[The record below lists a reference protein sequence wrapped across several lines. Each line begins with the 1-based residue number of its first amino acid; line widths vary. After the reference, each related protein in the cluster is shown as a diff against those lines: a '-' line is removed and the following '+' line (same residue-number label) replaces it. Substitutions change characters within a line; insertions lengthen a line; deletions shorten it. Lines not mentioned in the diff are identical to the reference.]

1 MMQEGVERG
10 GEVFYFTTLSV
21 SNIVRR
27 QWLMKSVG
35 RMTLTGKIEALRER
49 AVPGPLSPPQ

>member
-1 MMQEGVERG
+1 M
-10 GEVFYFTTLSV
+10 FYFTTLSV

-35 RMTLTGKIEALRER
+35 RTLTGRIEALRER